1 MNENVIF
8 LLSYIQTPII
18 CMIAGLLV
26 WKTYPE
32 YCGMVGYKTRRSG
45 KSPEAWSFA
54 QIYWGRLITLIS
66 IPMLIFSVLTGVIQV
81 VRNVGEDAGVIILMV
96 VLAVQIVPIFVSIA
110 VTEAALK
117 RNFPDQ

>member
-26 WKTYPE
+26 WKTCPE
-32 YCGMVGYKTRRSG
+32 YCGMVGYKTRRSR
-45 KSPEAWSFA
+45 KSPEAWGYA

-66 IPMLIFSVLTGVIQV
+66 IPVLIFSVLTGVIQV
-81 VRNVGEDAGVIILMV
+81 VRNVGEDAGIIIMMV
-96 VLAVQIVPIFVSIA
+96 VLTVQIASIFVSIA
-110 VTEAALK
+110 VTESALK